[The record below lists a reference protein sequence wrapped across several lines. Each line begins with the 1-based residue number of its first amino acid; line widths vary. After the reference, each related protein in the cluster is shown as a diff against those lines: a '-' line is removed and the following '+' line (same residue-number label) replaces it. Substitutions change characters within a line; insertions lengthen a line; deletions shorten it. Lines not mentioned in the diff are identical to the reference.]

1 MLNKDINISHIRTS
15 AEGKFEVQTNEEHSH
30 NVAELAK
37 KFAQQFGMPEW
48 GYLIGLLHDRGKDR
62 FSFQQYIRQSN
73 GLPYKHWSGDKDHAY
88 IGALVAQ
95 KTYPNLSMIIGNDI
109 AGHHRGLYNTD
120 ELQSLLKSPIPE
132 GIDTIV
138 PKCTLNPPHKI
149 RITDVNHV
157 CRMLFSCLV
166 DADYLD
172 TEQFMCP
179 ETSKLRAPYEDLQSL
194 SSKMDCWLNSF
205 KSVPDNALNSIRGK
219 IQQCCREK
227 ANNSPGFF
235 ELTVPTGGGKT
246 ISSMVW
252 AINHAL
258 KFGKRRI
265 IIALPYTSIIIQTAQ
280 ILRSIFGD
288 ENVLEHH
295 SVVNEDKED
304 ERIKLASEN
313 WDSPIIV
320 TTNVQLFESFFANKP
335 SKCRKLHNIANS
347 VIILDEAQAI
357 PRKFLQP
364 ILDALKCYVYSF
376 EVSVL
381 FCTASQP
388 VLTGVRNGRGA
399 TLNGID
405 SKCVTPL
412 IAPNMRLHDILRR
425 VSIEFK
431 NEPYTSSDIA
441 SMVSDYNRCLCIV
454 NTRKLALEIFKLL
467 PNGQGYYHLSRM
479 MCPMHIR
486 HTLNNIKDALS
497 NCQTYVRVIS
507 TQLIEAGVDID
518 FPIVMRQKAGLD
530 SILQSA
536 GRCNREGKQT
546 TGQTIVF
553 DIAGHKDY
561 GEIKSAVYATNELY
575 DRNAQA
581 DWFAPETV
589 SQYYNIL
596 YSKTDSFD
604 EKGISQS
611 LANPYEAAYET
622 AANAFHLI
630 DDTQNKVVIVNYGD
644 ADKLI
649 RQVKEYGLNKTR
661 MRQLGQYAVS
671 IPMYVFNSFLDNS
684 IAEEVS
690 DGIFYVSNPNQ
701 YDDTTGLLLENK
713 YLEQINII

>member
-1 MLNKDINISHIRTS
+1 MLDKDINISHIRSS
-15 AEGKFEVQTNEEHSH
+15 AEGFEVQTNEEHCR
-30 NVAELAK
+30 NVAVLAK
-37 KFAQQFGMPEW
+37 RFAQQFDMGQW
-48 GYLIGLLHDRGKDR
+48 GYFIGLLHDRGKER

-73 GLPYKHWSGDKDHAY
+73 DLPYEHWSGDKDHAY
-88 IGALVAQ
+88 IGALVA
-95 KTYPNLSMIIGNDI
+95 KKIYPNLSSIIGNDI
-109 AGHHRGLYNTD
+109 AGHHRGLYNVN
-120 ELQSLLKSPIPE
+120 ELQELLNAPIPNE
-132 GIDTIV
+132 IDTTA
-138 PKCTLNPPHKI
+138 PNCTLDKPHI
-149 RITDVNHV
+149 NDAAGVNHI

-172 TEQFMCP
+172 TEQFVCP
-179 ETSKLRAPYEDLQSL
+179 ETSKQRAPSEDLQSL
-194 SSKMDCWLNSF
+194 STKLGCWLERF
-205 KSVPDNALNSIRGK
+205 KSVPDNALNHIRGQ
-219 IQQCCREK
+219 IQQWCREK
-227 ANNSPGFF
+227 ANISPGFF

-246 ISSMVW
+246 ISSIVW

-258 KFGKRRI
+258 KHGKRRI

-280 ILRSIFGD
+280 ILRSIFGS

-295 SVVNEDKED
+295 SIIDEDKED
-304 ERIKLASEN
+304 ERIKLACEN
-313 WDSPIIV
+313 WDCPIIV
-320 TTNVQLFESFFANKP
+320 TTNVQLFESMFSNKP

-364 ILDALKCYVYSF
+364 ILDALKSYVYSF
-376 EVSVL
+376 NVSVL

-388 VLTGVRNGRGA
+388 ILTGVRKGRGV

-405 SKCVTPL
+405 SKCVTSL
-412 IAPNMRLHDILRR
+412 IAPDEQLHNTLRR
-425 VSIEFK
+425 ANIEFRK
-431 NEPYTSSDIA
+431 EACSLADVANMI
-441 SMVSDYNRCLCIV
+441 SDYNRCLCIV

-467 PNGQGYYHLSRM
+467 PYGQKCYHLSRM

-486 HTLNNIKDALS
+486 HTLDDIKVALS
-497 NCQTYVRVIS
+497 DSQANVRVVS

-536 GRCNREGKQT
+536 GRCNREGKQSK
-546 TGQTIVF
+546 GLTIVF

-561 GEIKSAVYATNELY
+561 GEIKSAVYAMNELY

-604 EKGISQS
+604 EKGISES
-611 LANPYEAAYET
+611 LANPVDAAYET
-622 AANAFHLI
+622 AAEKFNLI
-630 DDTQNKVVIVNYGD
+630 DDTKNKTIIVNYGD

-649 RQVKEYGLNKTR
+649 RKVKESGLTKSL
-661 MRQLGQYAVS
+661 MRQIGQYAVS
-671 IPMYVFNSFLDNS
+671 IPKNIFNDFVKSY
-684 IAEEVS
+684 IVEEVS
-690 DGIFYVSNPNQ
+690 DGIYYISNPAQ
-701 YDDTTGLLLENK
+701 YDSTTGLQLDNQ

>member
-1 MLNKDINISHIRTS
+1 
-15 AEGKFEVQTNEEHSH
+15 
-30 NVAELAK
+30 
-37 KFAQQFGMPEW
+37 
-48 GYLIGLLHDRGKDR
+48 
-62 FSFQQYIRQSN
+62 
-73 GLPYKHWSGDKDHAY
+73 
-88 IGALVAQ
+88 
-95 KTYPNLSMIIGNDI
+95 
-109 AGHHRGLYNTD
+109 
-120 ELQSLLKSPIPE
+120 
-132 GIDTIV
+132 
-138 PKCTLNPPHKI
+138 
-149 RITDVNHV
+149 
-157 CRMLFSCLV
+157 
-166 DADYLD
+166 
-172 TEQFMCP
+172 
-179 ETSKLRAPYEDLQSL
+179 
-194 SSKMDCWLNSF
+194 
-205 KSVPDNALNSIRGK
+205 
-219 IQQCCREK
+219 
-227 ANNSPGFF
+227 
-235 ELTVPTGGGKT
+235 
-246 ISSMVW
+246 
-252 AINHAL
+252 
-258 KFGKRRI
+258 
-265 IIALPYTSIIIQTAQ
+265 
-280 ILRSIFGD
+280 
-288 ENVLEHH
+288 
-295 SVVNEDKED
+295 
-304 ERIKLASEN
+304 
-313 WDSPIIV
+313 
-320 TTNVQLFESFFANKP
+320 
-335 SKCRKLHNIANS
+335 
-347 VIILDEAQAI
+347 
-357 PRKFLQP
+357 
-364 ILDALKCYVYSF
+364 
-376 EVSVL
+376 
-381 FCTASQP
+381 
-388 VLTGVRNGRGA
+388 
-399 TLNGID
+399 
-405 SKCVTPL
+405 
-412 IAPNMRLHDILRR
+412 MRLHDILRR

-604 EKGISQS
+604 EKGISHS

-622 AANAFHLI
+622 AANAFYLI

-649 RQVKEYGLNKTR
+649 RQVKEYGLNKTL

-671 IPMYVFNSFLDNS
+671 IPMYVFKSFLDNS

-690 DGIFYVSNPNQ
+690 DGIFYVSNPKQ